1 VSSHFNNPFNAAVA
15 QGSSN
20 AAKVYD
26 LDKPLQAYPIADMSK
41 VELPPKPEEFVP
53 EDNAPVI
60 ADAALAAVKAELAA
74 VKTELAKHKPV
85 VTFLTR
91 ETNCKVVAL
100 IAPVCIDGV
109 EYETITVWRPTA
121 AMIDQWLNGQ
131 NATSYDLYALMC
143 GLPIGSLE
151 QLFSDDAQAIVEIG
165 YGFLPLSL
173 RQVTPSAAV

>member
-1 VSSHFNNPFNAAVA
+1 MSSHFNNPFNGAAA
-15 QGSSN
+15 QGLSN
-20 AAKVYD
+20 AEQVYD
-26 LDKPLQAYPIADMSK
+26 LDKPLDAYPIADMSK
-41 VELPPKPEEFVP
+41 VVLPPKPEELVP
-53 EDNAPVI
+53 ANVPVVG
-60 ADAALAAVKAELAA
+60 DAALAAVKAELAA

-91 ETNCKVVAL
+91 ETNCKLVNL

-109 EYETITVWRPTA
+109 EVETVTVWRPTA
-121 AMIDQWLNGQ
+121 AQIDQWVNGQ

-151 QLFSDDAQAIVEIG
+151 YLFSDDTQAIVEIG

-173 RQVTPSAAV
+173 RQVTPSAAI